1 MKKRSGKCGHN
12 LWWGIVFVLMLL
24 FGLSAPCFAKAP
36 AAEQWI
42 KTVYNE
48 ENGLIT
54 GEANVVLQ
62 TRDGYLWIGSYGGLI
77 RYDGKNFRNFS
88 VEENDLD
95 SSSIRALYETSDGR
109 LFIGTNDVGV
119 YLYEEGEFTAIPC
132 EDGSGDFYSVRSF
145 AESLDGT
152 VYVGTTSG
160 LARVTDADGLK
171 LCAVEESRNSIIYDL
186 ACDRDD
192 VLWACSDNGMILL
205 VKDGEVLEV
214 TDSTGWLEED
224 CYSIL
229 AGSDGCVYL
238 GSSGN
243 EISRLEK
250 TGTGLKKED
259 FSVLSISTEMLH
271 TINRLYEDKEGNL
284 WAMADNGIGFVGED
298 GSFQMP
304 EEMEDVISAGS
315 MIEDYEGNLWVASTK
330 TGLVYFSR
338 GKYYNYN
345 RTAGLEGI
353 AVNAIVRCDGYSY
366 VGTDDGLLILN
377 EEFQQISNELTKTLS
392 SERVR
397 HITCGSDGSLWFSLY
412 GAGLARYVPKEDRV
426 RIFTTE
432 DGLLSNQVRMTLELM
447 DGTLAVAGTAGIDI
461 LKDETVIRSYG
472 EKELPYPFIL
482 CMYQEKDGTLVAGS
496 DGMGI
501 YRINDSGVTQYYK
514 EEGLESG
521 TVMRMAPD
529 ENGVW
534 VSAGNSLYFW
544 DENGIRRLPFHTGV
558 GSILDIQVMGSRLW
572 LMKSHGPMIVEKEEL
587 LSKDADP
594 RELSGEYGLTGTLP
608 ANSWNWLEEDGTLWI
623 CTNNGISMINTESI
637 PENKMPPKGTIS
649 QVMVDDVAYEG
660 ADEIRVSASATRIT
674 LEPSV
679 MSYTLGD
686 KTIRYSL
693 EGFDEK
699 AVTRSVSEVSG
710 VSYTNLSGGDYV
722 FTMTVYNEDGVQGD
736 SCQVKIHKECH
747 VWEKAWFWGI
757 AGVGILLIVLLLFQM
772 VYRIKI
778 RRLKRRQAEYRSIVE
793 QALHTFANAI
803 DAKDKDTNG
812 HSLRVAKYSRE
823 LARRMKM
830 TEDQQ
835 ENISYMAMLHDI
847 GKIGIPDSIL
857 KKQGKLTKE
866 EWEVIKSHPRI
877 GGEILKEFTA
887 IPGIADG
894 ARYHHEFYNGK
905 GYCEGL
911 KGEEIP
917 LMARIIAV
925 ADAFDAMCSKRYYQ
939 SGNTVEFAREELIRC
954 SGTQFDPQVAEFMVE
969 MIDDGFVKK
978 VTGVLE

>member
-1 MKKRSGKCGHN
+1 MKSRSGNREHRP
-12 LWWGIVFVLMLL
+12 WWGIGLFLLLVF
-24 FGLSAPCFAKAP
+24 GIAAPCLADEIP
-36 AAEQWI
+36 AEQWI
-42 KTVYNE
+42 ETIYNE
-48 ENGLIT
+48 DNGLVT
-54 GEANVVLQ
+54 GEANAVLQ
-62 TRDGYLWIGSYGGLI
+62 ARDGYLWIGSYGGLI

-88 VEENDLD
+88 VEEDTLD
-95 SSSIRALYETSDGR
+95 SSSIRALYEACDGR
-109 LFIGTNDVGV
+109 LFIGTNDAGV
-119 YLYEEGEFTAIPC
+119 YLYEDGAFTAIPC

-145 AESLDGT
+145 AESRDGT

-160 LARVTDADGLK
+160 LARVADADGLK
-171 LCAVEESRNSIIYDL
+171 LCAVEGCRNAIVYDL
-186 ACDRDD
+186 ACDSED
-192 VLWACSDNGMILL
+192 VLWACSDNGVLFL
-205 VKDGEVLEV
+205 VKDGEVLEI
-214 TDSTGWLEED
+214 TDSTGWLEEE
-224 CYSIL
+224 CYSVL

-238 GSSGN
+238 GSSGS
-243 EISRLEK
+243 EIARLEK
-250 TGTGLKKED
+250 TGAGLKKED
-259 FSVLSISTEMLH
+259 YSAAGIRTGTLH
-271 TINRLYEDKEGNL
+271 TINRLYEDGEGNI
-284 WAMADNGIGFVGED
+284 WAMADNGIGYVSED
-298 GSFQMP
+298 DSFQIP
-304 EEMEDVISAGS
+304 GEMENVISAGS
-315 MIEDYEGNLWVASTK
+315 MIQDYEGNLWVASTK
-330 TGLVYFSR
+330 TGLLYFSK

-345 RTAGLEGI
+345 RIAGLDGV
-353 AVNAIVRCDGYSY
+353 AVNAVVRCDGYSY
-366 VGTDDGLLILN
+366 VGTDDGLLILD
-377 EEFQQISNELTKTLS
+377 EKFCQIENELTAALA
-392 SERVR
+392 SERIR
-397 HITCGSDGSLWFSLY
+397 HITCGSDGILWFSLY
-412 GAGLARYVPKEDRV
+412 GAGLAQYIPAEEYV

-432 DGLLSNQVRMTLELM
+432 DGLLSNQVRMTLELN
-447 DGTLAVAGTAGIDI
+447 DGSLAVAGTGGIDI
-461 LKDETVIRSYG
+461 LKDEAVIQSYG

-482 CMYQEKDGTLVAGS
+482 CMYQEEDGTLVAGS

-501 YRINDSGVTQYYK
+501 YRIRGTEVIQYYK

-529 ENGVW
+529 GDGVW

-544 DENGIRRLPFHTGV
+544 DESGIRRLPFHTGV
-558 GSILDIQVMGSRLW
+558 GSILDIRVIGSRLW

-587 LSKDADP
+587 LLGDAHP

-608 ANSWNWLEEDGTLWI
+608 ANSWNWLEEDGSLWL
-623 CTNNGISMINTESI
+623 CTNHGISIIDTADI
-637 PENKMPPKGTIS
+637 PENKMPPMGAVS
-649 QVMVDDVAYEG
+649 RVMVDDVSYEG
-660 ADEIRVSASATRIT
+660 VEEIRVPASATRIT

-699 AVTRSVSEVSG
+699 TVTCSASEVSG
-710 VSYTNLSGGDYV
+710 VSYTNLDGGDYV
-722 FTMTVYNEDGVQGD
+722 FSMTVYNEDGVQGE
-736 SCQVKIHKECH
+736 SCQVKIYKERH
-747 VWEKAWFWGI
+747 LWEMAQFWGVAVI
-757 AGVGILLIVLLLFQM
+757 GALFVVLILFQI

-778 RRLKRRQAEYRSIVE
+778 RSLKRRHAEYRSIVE

-823 LARRMKM
+823 IARRMKM
-830 TEDQQ
+830 PEEEQ

-857 KKQGKLTKE
+857 KKQGKLTEE
-866 EWEVIKSHPRI
+866 EWEIIKSHPRI

-894 ARYHHEFYNGK
+894 AKYHHEFYNGK
-905 GYCEGL
+905 GYCTGL

-939 SGNTVEFAREELIRC
+939 SGNTVEFARAELERC
-954 SGTQFDPQVAEFMVE
+954 SGSQFDPQIARIMIE

-978 VTGVLE
+978 VTGN